1 MVRRPG
7 ALLSMVLGP
16 FLIMGL
22 FGLGYDSSIS
32 SFQAELIVPASSGLS
47 TNPAD
52 YQAFVPPGAH
62 LQSVGT
68 DAAAAEAALR
78 NQTVDVVVFVPA
90 GIASTF
96 AHGQQSTIRVEYNL
110 INPAKAD
117 YATVLAQQ
125 LAYGLNQQLVQRTA
139 AAGAS
144 ALPSG
149 VGFAIPP
156 EVIAAPTKAVPRNLA
171 PTQPDLTSFFGPAVL
186 ALILQHLAV
195 TLTALSLIRE
205 RRTGVLDVLRVSP
218 VSAFEIVLGKVV
230 AFAILGGDPG
240 RRSSGHPGERAPRAV
255 HRRPSPGRGLDQPL
269 TGRVSRHWNPHLRGV
284 GLRSPSC
291 PARATDAAGLGIFQR
306 SPPRSAAIRA
316 RGTSNGRPPAG
327 DPWDSAVAG
336 PDAARFDDGTLALLG
351 ARDDRVG
358 LTRRHVAAAPPG
370 NVGPNLIAGDSTW
383 RPWLTMK
390 ARLDGWRVI
399 VWARPTLPRP

>member
-1 MVRRPG
+1 MILLQVITRLLAIVGKELVEVVRRPG
-7 ALLSMVLGP
+7 ALVSMVLGP

-32 SFQAELIVPASSGLS
+32 SFQAQLIVPASSGLS

-90 GIASTF
+90 DIASAF

-125 LAYGLNQQLVQRTA
+125 LAYGLNQQLVERTA

-156 EVIAAPTKAVPRNLA
+156 EVIAAPTRAVPRNLA

-218 VSAFEIVLGKVV
+218 VSAFEIVLGKVI
-230 AFAILGGDPG
+230 AFAILGAILAAVLLGILVNVLHVPFVGDP
-240 RRSSGHPGERAPRAV
+240 RLVVASISLLLLA
-255 HRRPSPGRGLDQPL
+255 SL
-269 TGRVSRHWNPHLRGV
+269 GV
-284 GLRSPSC
+284 GILISVVS
-291 PARATDAAGLGIFQR
+291 
-306 SPPRSAAIRA
+306 
-316 RGTSNGRPPAG
+316 
-327 DPWDSAVAG
+327 DSDRQAVQ
-336 PDAARFDDGTLALLG
+336 LALLMLL
-351 ARDDRVG
+351 ASVFFSG
-358 LTRRHVAAAPPG
+358 LLLDLQQFVPAVQAMGDLLPVTHGIRLLQDLMLRGSTTEPWHLWALAAIATVSLVATWLLLRRGMSVRG
-370 NVGPNLIAGDSTW
+370 Y
-383 RPWLTMK
+383 
-390 ARLDGWRVI
+390 
-399 VWARPTLPRP
+399 

>member
-1 MVRRPG
+1 MILLQVITRLLAIVGKELVEVVRRPG
-7 ALLSMVLGP
+7 ALVSMVLGP

-32 SFQAELIVPASSGLS
+32 SFQAQLIVPPSSGLS

-90 GIASTF
+90 DIASAF

-156 EVIAAPTKAVPRNLA
+156 EVIAAPTRAVPRNLA
-171 PTQPDLTSFFGPAVL
+171 PTRPDLTSFFGPAVL

-218 VSAFEIVLGKVV
+218 VSAFEIVLGKVI
-230 AFAILGGDPG
+230 AFAILGAVLAAVLLGILVNVLHVPFVGDP
-240 RRSSGHPGERAPRAV
+240 RLVVASISLLLLA
-255 HRRPSPGRGLDQPL
+255 SL
-269 TGRVSRHWNPHLRGV
+269 GV
-284 GLRSPSC
+284 GILISVVS
-291 PARATDAAGLGIFQR
+291 
-306 SPPRSAAIRA
+306 
-316 RGTSNGRPPAG
+316 
-327 DPWDSAVAG
+327 DSDRQAVQ
-336 PDAARFDDGTLALLG
+336 LALLTLL
-351 ARDDRVG
+351 ASVFFSG
-358 LTRRHVAAAPPG
+358 LLLDLQQFVPAVQAMGDLLPVTHGIRLLQDLMLRGSTTEPWHLWALAAIATVSLVATWLLLRRGMSVRG
-370 NVGPNLIAGDSTW
+370 Y
-383 RPWLTMK
+383 
-390 ARLDGWRVI
+390 
-399 VWARPTLPRP
+399 